1 MKKSISI
8 ILTLILII
16 GGILAGLPSKVYAY
30 SASMSASSRNV
41 TVGDT
46 FSVTVG
52 FGRGVSAASFGL
64 VYPSNVEYVS
74 KSMGDLYSGQFGFFG
89 ANDSV
94 SSVTFTFKAKEAGK
108 ATINAN
114 GILITYEN
122 TYDDDNNKDNSRSTT
137 ITINPKPTPTPAP
150 TQKPEQPTNPTPE
163 PTRTPDTP
171 NNDNN
176 DNPKV
181 TDTPEEPTQT
191 PTPTPE
197 PTEEPKNEEE
207 NTTNNEETNNGD
219 NTEKAPNQI
228 IKIDEED
235 DIKTIKNEEN
245 DIMIKAKS
253 IAIKEEDVTLSVTL
267 IEEETER
274 FNDLTKMT
282 KSIKGNK
289 RFYDIKLLKDG
300 LAVEPNGYV
309 TVYLPIPEGY
319 NKDRLEAYSI
329 NEQTEKY
336 EKRDGEVQGNYYT
349 FTTDKLEAFA
359 LVEKEASTK
368 SSKIK
373 NIIFMVL
380 GAMIILAV
388 ITIIIKKMNE
398 SYKK

>member
-1 MKKSISI
+1 MKKSLSI
-8 ILTLILII
+8 ILIITLII

-30 SASMSASSRNV
+30 QASMYASSRNV
-41 TVGDT
+41 TVDDNV
-46 FSVTVG
+46 SVTVS
-52 FGRGVSAASFGL
+52 FGRGVSAAQFSL
-64 VYPSNVEYVS
+64 TYSSQLEYIG
-74 KSMGDLYSGQFGFFG
+74 KSTGTYDTGTKQFGFFG
-89 ANDSV
+89 ANDDI
-94 SSVTFTFKAKEAGK
+94 SSVTFTFKAKETGK
-108 ATINAN
+108 ATVSAN
-114 GILITYEN
+114 GVSLTYGED
-122 TYDDDNNKDNSRSTT
+122 TYGESAGSASTT
-137 ITINPKPTPTPAP
+137 ITINPKSTPTPEPPKP
-150 TQKPEQPTNPTPE
+150 TTPPE
-163 PTRTPDTP
+163 PTRTPDEP
-171 NNDNN
+171 NNNDNN
-176 DNPKV
+176 NNNENPNI
-181 TDTPEEPTQT
+181 TDIPEEPTQT

-197 PTEEPKNEEE
+197 PTEEPNNEENKTNEE
-207 NTTNNEETNNGD
+207 NTDNEQNK
-219 NTEKAPNQI
+219 EKAPNQI
-228 IKIDEED
+228 IKIDENN
-235 DIKTIKNEEN
+235 DIKTIKDEEK

-253 IAIKEEDVTLSVTL
+253 IAIKEDDVTLSVTL

-289 RFYDIKLLKDG
+289 KFYDIKLLKDG
-300 LAVEPNGYV
+300 LAVETNGYV

-359 LVEKEASTK
+359 LVEKEANTK

-373 NIIFMVL
+373 NIIIMVL

-388 ITIIIKKMNE
+388 IAIIIKKMNE